1 MQTRQHHSSSW
12 GRIYLLLRADL
23 KSTQTHLIVLSIGIL
38 ALLFGLPRLTTLLEH
53 ISYENFVSEWTR
65 AYPLNWMQ
73 AAIQIA
79 LAVYFFVYLNQKV
92 VHGKPALFSTIPAT
106 YREKVASIFLY
117 ALGLGILS
125 KLLTLASLGLEWL
138 GTFGQIGFEQLNA
151 KRIAYTIFTESIAA
165 IEVNNT
171 KDKLLLALALIFP
184 VFICIGQFFYSIRIK
199 NTFLSLLVGLLSI
212 SGITMIGIA
221 LVESLKGE
229 PSTALNPTPN
239 NDPLLQ
245 PIVALIY
252 VCIWIGVFTYLS
264 HRRLKSV
271 A

>member
-125 KLLTLASLGLEWL
+125 KLLALASLGLEWL
-138 GTFGQIGFEQLNA
+138 GTWGQIGFEQLNA
-151 KRIAYTIFTESIAA
+151 RTIPYTIFTDGMVA
-165 IEVNNT
+165 IPT
-171 KDKLLLALALIFP
+171 DTTQAKLLLALVLAFHIF
-184 VFICIGQFFYSIRIK
+184 VFIGQFFYSIRIK

-212 SGITMIGIA
+212 SGITTFGVA
-221 LVESLKGE
+221 FVESLKGE

-245 PIVALIY
+245 TIVALVY
-252 VCIWIGVFTYLS
+252 VCVWIGVFTYLS